1 MRVFSSVSFIT
12 SENTIRHSFI
22 IPDSYNIA
30 PSNMLCSF
38 ASPFLLFPYA
48 PPNSFILWVDPL
60 RSHRSLPAR
69 WNWFGPNLRS
79 PQPGP
84 MLVFPPIS
92 GPKLSKVLSVVVFIV
107 SEVIFPPSPFF
118 PKFLLV
124 SCFSLKQWLPALK
137 SHSFQGFSYLSQFV
151 ANMCRIYAM
160 ASVYTIIAILALAV
174 RMRYVCGCQGRK
186 R

>member
-79 PQPGP
+79 PWPGP
-84 MLVFPPIS
+84 ILVFPPIP

-107 SEVIFPPSPFF
+107 SEVIFPPSSFF
-118 PKFLLV
+118 LKFSSRVLL
-124 SCFSLKQWLPALK
+124 
-137 SHSFQGFSYLSQFV
+137 LSKT
-151 ANMCRIYAM
+151 M
-160 ASVYTIIAILALAV
+160 APSTKVTLVPRFFLSVPICGK
-174 RMRYVCGCQGRK
+174 YV
-186 R
+186 